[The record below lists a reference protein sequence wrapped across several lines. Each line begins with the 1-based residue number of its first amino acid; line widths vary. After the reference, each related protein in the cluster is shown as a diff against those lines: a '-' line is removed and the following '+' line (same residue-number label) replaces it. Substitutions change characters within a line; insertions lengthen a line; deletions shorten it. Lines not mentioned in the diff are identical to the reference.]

1 MTQTAAINEIASR
14 AASST
19 VSLNPCVVDCA
30 RPALMAPRKSTSP
43 APRRRSSRPSLG
55 TTPKKFTYSAIGET
69 TVDADE
75 KAAALAHEAALLK
88 AREAR
93 VARDNA
99 EADAAET
106 GPLYLAMGQAA
117 AISAAG
123 EAFCALAIKGES
135 LDAYRLGVFASFSAL
150 LTAAIMPWLAVLAQA
165 EMHPLMKTA
174 VDSCVQIPL
183 ISASFIAYFE
193 IVLGGGARLRNSFRI
208 RSAQFSR
215 RAILSARN
223 RLSVVAPVP
232 ARRALG
238 DPDEA
243 DGRLPRARR
252 RRLRLLAL
260 RLPPQLH
267 AGASPRRA
275 DQSAPASHHLHH
287 HRLRHLH
294 HLRHLH
300 CTSTPFRCR
309 AASTSWC

>member
-1 MTQTAAINEIASR
+1 
-14 AASST
+14 
-19 VSLNPCVVDCA
+19 
-30 RPALMAPRKSTSP
+30 MARKSTSP

-193 IVLGGGARLRNSFRI
+193 IVLGGGLSVRA
-208 RSAQFSR
+208 AQFVR
-215 RAILSARN
+215 CGAAQFAARALRAIRPSAT
-223 RLSVVAPVP
+223 RLAH
-232 ARRALG
+232 AG

-243 DGRLPRARR
+243 DGRLPGARR
-252 RRLRLLAL
+252 RRLRLLAV

-267 AGASPRRA
+267 AGAAAVPPPGAEPGGLPLGRDLVLHGVRKRTLHVTVTA
-275 DQSAPASHHLHH
+275 HLQFSKGA
-287 HRLRHLH
+287 LYI
-294 HLRHLH
+294 
-300 CTSTPFRCR
+300 T
-309 AASTSWC
+309 

>member
-1 MTQTAAINEIASR
+1 MSVLLRT
-14 AASST
+14 
-19 VSLNPCVVDCA
+19 
-30 RPALMAPRKSTSP
+30 MAPRKSTSP

-193 IVLGGGARLRNSFRI
+193 IVLGGGARRARRAI
-208 RSAQFSR
+208 RSAQFCR

-223 RLSVVAPVP
+223 PLSVVVP
-232 ARRALG
+232 APSRRALG

-243 DGRLPRARR
+243 DGRLPGARR

-267 AGASPRRA
+267 PGAAAFPSPGAEPGGLPLGRDLVLYGVRE
-275 DQSAPASHHLHH
+275 
-287 HRLRHLH
+287 
-294 HLRHLH
+294 
-300 CTSTPFRCR
+300 
-309 AASTSWC
+309 

>member
-1 MTQTAAINEIASR
+1 
-14 AASST
+14 
-19 VSLNPCVVDCA
+19 
-30 RPALMAPRKSTSP
+30 MARKSTSP

-193 IVLGGGARLRNSFRI
+193 IVLGGGLSVHTPRNSCHAAPRN
-208 RSAQFSR
+208 ST
-215 RAILSARN
+215 RAIYAKRN
-223 RLSVVAPVP
+223 SSEVRLSTAHPTVTQAIPMKLMDDYPERVVVGFAFWPFVS
-232 ARRALG
+232 L
-238 DPDEA
+238 
-243 DGRLPRARR
+243 LNFTLVRARAVPINLR
-252 RRLRLLAL
+252 HYHRLHHHHLRLL
-260 RLPPQLH
+260 
-267 AGASPRRA
+267 
-275 DQSAPASHHLHH
+275 QS
-287 HRLRHLH
+287 RHQ
-294 HLRHLH
+294 
-300 CTSTPFRCR
+300 
-309 AASTSWC
+309 ANG

>member
-1 MTQTAAINEIASR
+1 
-14 AASST
+14 
-19 VSLNPCVVDCA
+19 
-30 RPALMAPRKSTSP
+30 MARKSTSP

-193 IVLGGGARLRNSFRI
+193 IVLGGGARRRAI
-208 RSAQFSR
+208 RSAQFSP

-223 RLSVVAPVP
+223 PLSVAVPVL

-243 DGRLPRARR
+243 DGRLPGARR

-267 AGASPRRA
+267 AGATACLEHTPRPPPHASRTSTSPR
-275 DQSAPASHHLHH
+275 LHH
-287 HRLRHLH
+287 CSPPALQVPRRFHL
-294 HLRHLH
+294 LVLNLAGFLWGVI
-300 CTSTPFRCR
+300 SSYM
-309 AASTSWC
+309 A

>member
-1 MTQTAAINEIASR
+1 
-14 AASST
+14 
-19 VSLNPCVVDCA
+19 
-30 RPALMAPRKSTSP
+30 MARKSTSP

-193 IVLGGGARLRNSFRI
+193 IVLGGGAPPRPRNSL
-208 RSAQFSR
+208 
-215 RAILSARN
+215 RAILTARN
-223 RLSVVAPVP
+223 SLCAQSSER
-232 ARRALG
+232 
-238 DPDEA
+238 
-243 DGRLPRARR
+243 
-252 RRLRLLAL
+252 
-260 RLPPQLH
+260 
-267 AGASPRRA
+267 GASYTRAQGSRR
-275 DQSAPASHHLHH
+275 S
-287 HRLRHLH
+287 R
-294 HLRHLH
+294 
-300 CTSTPFRCR
+300 
-309 AASTSWC
+309 

>member
-1 MTQTAAINEIASR
+1 
-14 AASST
+14 
-19 VSLNPCVVDCA
+19 
-30 RPALMAPRKSTSP
+30 MARKSTSP

-150 LTAAIMPWLAVLAQA
+150 LTAALMPWLAVLAQA

-193 IVLGGGARLRNSFRI
+193 IVLGGGALA
-208 RSAQFSR
+208 AQL
-215 RAILSARN
+215 AVNAGLN
-223 RLSVVAPVP
+223 
-232 ARRALG
+232 RALSCG
-238 DPDEA
+238 PEDYVRKVSSLQVQAKAA
-243 DGRLPRARR
+243 DKAHKQISKELADQVARGLRA
-252 RRLRLLAL
+252 A
-260 RLPPQLH
+260 
-267 AGASPRRA
+267 AGAA
-275 DQSAPASHHLHH
+275 GGGQGVAHYHQAEGGGAWSAHPTPSMHGGVGGGLGGSNWRTAGRMHISHFGE
-287 HRLRHLH
+287 
-294 HLRHLH
+294 
-300 CTSTPFRCR
+300 SGQ
-309 AASTSWC
+309 

>member
-1 MTQTAAINEIASR
+1 
-14 AASST
+14 
-19 VSLNPCVVDCA
+19 
-30 RPALMAPRKSTSP
+30 MAPRKSTSP

-193 IVLGGGARLRNSFRI
+193 IVLGGGARRGRAI
-208 RSAQFSR
+208 RSAHLSDAQQFSR
-215 RAILSARN
+215 RAIL
-223 RLSVVAPVP
+223 
-232 ARRALG
+232 
-238 DPDEA
+238 
-243 DGRLPRARR
+243 
-252 RRLRLLAL
+252 
-260 RLPPQLH
+260 
-267 AGASPRRA
+267 
-275 DQSAPASHHLHH
+275 
-287 HRLRHLH
+287 
-294 HLRHLH
+294 
-300 CTSTPFRCR
+300 
-309 AASTSWC
+309 

>member
-1 MTQTAAINEIASR
+1 
-14 AASST
+14 
-19 VSLNPCVVDCA
+19 
-30 RPALMAPRKSTSP
+30 MAPRKSTSP

-75 KAAALAHEAALLK
+75 KAAALDEAALLK

-174 VDSCVQIPL
+174 VDSASRSRSSRRASSRTSRSC
-183 ISASFIAYFE
+183 SAA
-193 IVLGGGARLRNSFRI
+193 VRARRAI
-208 RSAQFSR
+208 RSAQFRARNSLRAQSSERGGSR
-215 RAILSARN
+215 LRAGLSAIPMKLMDDYPER
-223 RLSVVAPVP
+223 VVVGFAFWPFVSLLNFTLV
-232 ARRALG
+232 R
-238 DPDEA
+238 
-243 DGRLPRARR
+243 PRARTASGHR
-252 RRLRLLAL
+252 ATLRSSSHVSSLSPAL
-260 RLPPQLH
+260 QV
-267 AGASPRRA
+267 PRRF
-275 DQSAPASHHLHH
+275 HLLVLNLAGFLWGVSRPIWREGEEPHTACD
-287 HRLRHLH
+287 RDR
-294 HLRHLH
+294 
-300 CTSTPFRCR
+300 TSSVFKGALYYIT
-309 AASTSWC
+309 

>member
-1 MTQTAAINEIASR
+1 
-14 AASST
+14 
-19 VSLNPCVVDCA
+19 
-30 RPALMAPRKSTSP
+30 MAPRKSTSP

-193 IVLGGGARLRNSFRI
+193 IVLGGGAHAVAA
-208 RSAQFSR
+208 AQFAARNFCR

-223 RLSVVAPVP
+223 PLSAVVP
-232 ARRALG
+232 ALARRPLG

-243 DGRLPRARR
+243 DGRLPGARR

-267 AGASPRRA
+267 AGASVPINLRHHLNHLHRHHH
-275 DQSAPASHHLHH
+275 SHLHH
-287 HRLRHLH
+287 VH
-294 HLRHLH
+294 HCHTSCPSGPTAFPPPGAEPGGLPLGRDLVLYGVRVRNRTH
-300 CTSTPFRCR
+300 CMGP
-309 AASTSWC
+309 

>member
-1 MTQTAAINEIASR
+1 
-14 AASST
+14 
-19 VSLNPCVVDCA
+19 
-30 RPALMAPRKSTSP
+30 MAPRKSTSP

-135 LDAYRLGVFASFSAL
+135 LDAYRLGVFTSFSAL

-193 IVLGGGARLRNSFRI
+193 IVLGGGLSVRA
-208 RSAQFSR
+208 AQFVQRGAAHST
-215 RAILSARN
+215 RAIYAQFFR
-223 RLSVVAPVP
+223 APP
-232 ARRALG
+232 DLIIRAG

-267 AGASPRRA
+267 AGATESLKLRSGHARARLPLLLSPSRRLLPSPAAAGPAALPPARLEPRRLPVGR
-275 DQSAPASHHLHH
+275 DLVVHGVSEVD
-287 HRLRHLH
+287 
-294 HLRHLH
+294 
-300 CTSTPFRCR
+300 
-309 AASTSWC
+309 

>member
-1 MTQTAAINEIASR
+1 MDTEQTAARDAIACEGARELERPRPVGPRTR
-14 AASST
+14 AQRLAS
-19 VSLNPCVVDCA
+19 P
-30 RPALMAPRKSTSP
+30 MAPRKSTSP

-193 IVLGGGARLRNSFRI
+193 IVLGGGALRPRNSL
-208 RSAQFSR
+208 

-223 RLSVVAPVP
+223 SHGAQSSERGGSRSGAQGS
-232 ARRALG
+232 RRS
-238 DPDEA
+238 
-243 DGRLPRARR
+243 R
-252 RRLRLLAL
+252 
-260 RLPPQLH
+260 
-267 AGASPRRA
+267 
-275 DQSAPASHHLHH
+275 
-287 HRLRHLH
+287 
-294 HLRHLH
+294 
-300 CTSTPFRCR
+300 
-309 AASTSWC
+309 

>member
-1 MTQTAAINEIASR
+1 
-14 AASST
+14 
-19 VSLNPCVVDCA
+19 
-30 RPALMAPRKSTSP
+30 MAPRKSTSP

-55 TTPKKFTYSAIGET
+55 TTPKKFTYAAIGET

-165 EMHPLMKTA
+165 EMHPLMKPA

-193 IVLGGGARLRNSFRI
+193 IVLGGGARRSCAI
-208 RSAQFSR
+208 HSAQFSR
-215 RAILSARN
+215 RAILSARTPLN
-223 RLSVVAPVP
+223 AVLPTL

-243 DGRLPRARR
+243 DGRLPRARC
-252 RRLRLLAL
+252 RRLRVLAV

-267 AGASPRRA
+267 AR
-275 DQSAPASHHLHH
+275 
-287 HRLRHLH
+287 
-294 HLRHLH
+294 
-300 CTSTPFRCR
+300 STPLPPPGAEPGGLPVGRDLVVYGVRKRTLHVTVTAHIFSFQRELCI
-309 AASTSWC
+309 

>member
-1 MTQTAAINEIASR
+1 MAKSTNGTAAMDEITR
-14 AASST
+14 RGRELERLDGRPPLKAA
-19 VSLNPCVVDCA
+19 A
-30 RPALMAPRKSTSP
+30 RSAMARKSTSP

-193 IVLGGGARLRNSFRI
+193 IVLGGGARRAREI
-208 RSAQFSR
+208 RSAQFCL

-223 RLSVVAPVP
+223 SLGAQF
-232 ARRALG
+232 ARRAVL
-238 DPDEA
+238 
-243 DGRLPRARR
+243 
-252 RRLRLLAL
+252 
-260 RLPPQLH
+260 
-267 AGASPRRA
+267 
-275 DQSAPASHHLHH
+275 
-287 HRLRHLH
+287 
-294 HLRHLH
+294 
-300 CTSTPFRCR
+300 
-309 AASTSWC
+309 

>member
-1 MTQTAAINEIASR
+1 
-14 AASST
+14 
-19 VSLNPCVVDCA
+19 
-30 RPALMAPRKSTSP
+30 MAPRKSTSP

-215 RAILSARN
+215 RAILLSARN
-223 RLSVVAPVP
+223 SLSVVVRVP
-232 ARRALG
+232 SRRALG

-243 DGRLPRARR
+243 DGRLPGARR
-252 RRLRLLAL
+252 RRLRLLAV

-267 AGASPRRA
+267 AGA
-275 DQSAPASHHLHH
+275 ASVPPPGAEPGGLPLGRDLVLHGVRKRTLHVTVTAHLQFSKGA
-287 HRLRHLH
+287 LYI
-294 HLRHLH
+294 
-300 CTSTPFRCR
+300 T
-309 AASTSWC
+309 

>member
-1 MTQTAAINEIASR
+1 
-14 AASST
+14 
-19 VSLNPCVVDCA
+19 
-30 RPALMAPRKSTSP
+30 MARKSTSP

-193 IVLGGGARLRNSFRI
+193 IVLGGGASPRPPRNSL
-208 RSAQFSR
+208 

-223 RLSVVAPVP
+223 SLRAQSSERGSSRSVAQGS
-232 ARRALG
+232 RRS
-238 DPDEA
+238 
-243 DGRLPRARR
+243 R
-252 RRLRLLAL
+252 
-260 RLPPQLH
+260 
-267 AGASPRRA
+267 
-275 DQSAPASHHLHH
+275 
-287 HRLRHLH
+287 
-294 HLRHLH
+294 
-300 CTSTPFRCR
+300 
-309 AASTSWC
+309 